1 MSSRDREITL
11 MHAYKID
18 AVTKAMVLT
27 VLLLGFSTSTH
38 AESVLQVLPTRVL
51 MSDSIRSST
60 VTLVNRGDEDGT
72 YRLFFRNL
80 RMDDKGTMEEVTEED
95 PTSNEKFADKMLRF
109 SPRRVTVPAR
119 SKQTVRIVVRKP
131 PGLEDGEYR
140 SHLVFRKLKDQK
152 SVLDKKASENQ
163 IAFSLRAVVEVT
175 IPVIVRQGE
184 LSASMSIASA
194 TFDTL
199 ASGAKNIDFTLERE
213 GSRSIYGNVDLWEIS
228 SNGAR
233 RNLGSARG
241 LAVYV
246 PNQKRSFSIEL
257 DKVSKPIATDSS
269 IILEYNEDP
278 NYGGSLKAS
287 KAL

>member
-1 MSSRDREITL
+1 MQ
-11 MHAYKID
+11 AYRID
-18 AVTKAMVLT
+18 AISKVMALVV
-27 VLLLGFSTSTH
+27 VLLSIPITTH

-51 MSDSIRSST
+51 MSDSERSTT
-60 VTLVNRGDEDGT
+60 VTLVNRGDDDGT

-80 RMDDKGTMEEVTEED
+80 RMDDDGSMEEITEND
-95 PTSNEKFADKMLRF
+95 SLLDEKFADKMLRF

-119 SKQTVRIVVRKP
+119 SKQTVRIVLRKP
-131 PGLEDGEYR
+131 AGLEDGEYR

-152 SVLDKKASENQ
+152 SVLENQASENQ

-184 LSASMSIASA
+184 LSASMSIAKA
-194 TFDTL
+194 QFDTL
-199 ASGAKNIDFTLERE
+199 ASGAQNIDFTLERE
-213 GSRSIYGNVDLWEIS
+213 GNRSIYGNVDLWEVG

-246 PNQKRSFSIEL
+246 PNQQRSFSIEL
-257 DKVSKPIATDSS
+257 DNVSKPIASDSS
-269 IILEYNEDP
+269 IVLEYNEDP
-278 NYGGSLKAS
+278 NYGGNLKAS

>member
-1 MSSRDREITL
+1 MQ
-11 MHAYKID
+11 AYKID
-18 AVTKAMVLT
+18 AISKAMALT
-27 VLLLGFSTSTH
+27 VFLLCLSTKVH

-51 MSDSIRSST
+51 MSEAVRSTT

-80 RMDDKGTMEEVTEED
+80 RMDDNGTMEEITED
-95 PTSNEKFADKMLRF
+95 DSAANEKFADKMLRF

-119 SKQTVRIVVRKP
+119 SKQTVRIVLRKP

-152 SVLDKKASENQ
+152 SVLEKQASENQ

-184 LSASMSIASA
+184 LSASMSIANA
-194 TFDTL
+194 RFDTL
-199 ASGAKNIDFTLERE
+199 ASGARNIDFTLERA
-213 GSRSIYGNVDLWEIS
+213 GSRSIYGNVDLWEVS
-228 SNGAR
+228 TNGAR

-246 PNQKRSFSIEL
+246 PNERRSFSIEL
-257 DKVSKPIATDSS
+257 DNVSKPVATDSS
-269 IILEYNEDP
+269 IILEYKEDP
-278 NYGGSLKAS
+278 NYGGNLNAS

>member
-1 MSSRDREITL
+1 MR
-11 MHAYKID
+11 AYKID
-18 AVTKAMVLT
+18 AILRIMVSTAL
-27 VLLLGFSTSTH
+27 VLGLSTNTH

-51 MSDSIRSST
+51 MSDSVRSTT

-80 RMDDKGTMEEVTEED
+80 RMDENGTMEEITENNAA
-95 PTSNEKFADKMLRF
+95 SNEKFADKMLRF

-119 SKQTVRIVVRKP
+119 SKQTVRIVLRKP

-140 SHLVFRKLKDQK
+140 SHLVFRKLKDQQ
-152 SVLDKKASENQ
+152 SVLEKKASENQ

-184 LSASMSIASA
+184 LSATLSIDNAQLG
-194 TFDTL
+194 TL
-199 ASGAKNIDFTLERE
+199 SGDIKNIDFTLERE
-213 GSRSIYGNVDLWEIS
+213 GTRSIYGNVDLWEVS

-246 PNQKRSFSIEL
+246 PNQRRSFSIEL
-257 DKVSKPIATDSS
+257 DNADEPVASDSS
-269 IILEYNEDP
+269 IILEYIEDP
-278 NYGGSLKAS
+278 NYGGNLKAS

>member
-1 MSSRDREITL
+1 MQT
-11 MHAYKID
+11 YKID
-18 AVTKAMVLT
+18 AISIAMALT
-27 VLLLGFSTSTH
+27 VLLLGLSATTR

-51 MSDSIRSST
+51 MSDSVRSTT

-80 RMDDKGTMEEVTEED
+80 RMDDSGAMEEITEND
-95 PTSNEKFADKMLRF
+95 SATNEKFADKMLRF

-119 SKQTVRIVVRKP
+119 SKQTVRIVLRKP

-140 SHLVFRKLKDQK
+140 SHLVFRKLKDQQ
-152 SVLDKKASENQ
+152 SVLEKQASENQ

-184 LSASMSIASA
+184 LSASMSIANA
-194 TFDTL
+194 QFGTL
-199 ASGAKNIDFTLERE
+199 ASGTRNIDFTLERE
-213 GSRSIYGNVDLWEIS
+213 GSRSIYGNVDLWEVS
-228 SNGAR
+228 TNGAR

-246 PNQKRSFSIEL
+246 PNRRRSFSIEL
-257 DKVSKPIATDSS
+257 DNASKPVASESS
-269 IILEYNEDP
+269 IILEYKEDP
-278 NYGGSLKAS
+278 NYGGNLTAS

>member
-1 MSSRDREITL
+1 